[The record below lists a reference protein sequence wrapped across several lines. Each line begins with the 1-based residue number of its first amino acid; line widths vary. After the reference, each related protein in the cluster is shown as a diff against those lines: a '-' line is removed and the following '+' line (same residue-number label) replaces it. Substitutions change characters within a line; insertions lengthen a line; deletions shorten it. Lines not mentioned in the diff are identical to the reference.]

1 MEVSL
6 KPQRNNHAQS
16 ETETPRTLLKS
27 MEDETLSFVLSTA
40 SSSYQSRLKSHFEL
54 FIDLDEV
61 NGDEELRTAYPC
73 PFCAENFDL
82 LELCC
87 HVDLDHPIEAKSG
100 LRLQL
105 VDLEVIMATCNSP
118 EIQMRVYSFLLQ
130 LMYFSTYNLQYYLY
144 LWLLNYTQLSMQICP
159 VCTLH
164 LKSKCYKDEPYPAL
178 SFSSKGERDG
188 HWQSFS
194 TGLSPTTSKAA
205 SDPWLSF
212 LCGPSAVD
220 ECENVQPDSSSE
232 VSIEEIHSNDNVLER
247 DVQPS
252 LSDKDQI
259 EKAQH
264 SKFVQ
269 GLLMSTI
276 LDPDF

>member
-1 MEVSL
+1 
-6 KPQRNNHAQS
+6 
-16 ETETPRTLLKS
+16 
-27 MEDETLSFVLSTA
+27 
-40 SSSYQSRLKSHFEL
+40 
-54 FIDLDEV
+54 
-61 NGDEELRTAYPC
+61 
-73 PFCAENFDL
+73 
-82 LELCC
+82 
-87 HVDLDHPIEAKSG
+87 
-100 LRLQL
+100 
-105 VDLEVIMATCNSP
+105 
-118 EIQMRVYSFLLQ
+118 MRVYSFLLQ

-159 VCTLH
+159 VCTLWIGTNMVHHIAAQHGNLLKISFLVYCLIEMFLFIQNKQQHQFAAFVSSLPESFFCSLPFIFIPLCTSFTGDYSH

-247 DVQPS
+247 YDEVS
-252 LSDKDQI
+252 LFTMSTMCHI
-259 EKAQH
+259 T
-264 SKFVQ
+264 
-269 GLLMSTI
+269 LLMYFPISSQKSLI
-276 LDPDF
+276 MPMLDPSSKSLWMKKSVLRPINLTIR

>member
-1 MEVSL
+1 
-6 KPQRNNHAQS
+6 
-16 ETETPRTLLKS
+16 
-27 MEDETLSFVLSTA
+27 MEDETLSLGLSTA
-40 SSSYQSRLKSHFEL
+40 SRSYQSRLKSHFAEL
-54 FIDLDEV
+54 FIDFDEV

-73 PFCAENFDL
+73 PFCTEDFDL

-87 HVDLDHPIEAKSG
+87 HIDLDHPVEAKSG
-100 LRLQL
+100 
-105 VDLEVIMATCNSP
+105 
-118 EIQMRVYSFLLQ
+118 
-130 LMYFSTYNLQYYLY
+130 
-144 LWLLNYTQLSMQICP
+144 
-159 VCTLH
+159 
-164 LKSKCYKDEPYPAL
+164 DESYPAL
-178 SFSSKGERDG
+178 SFSRKGE

-194 TGLSPTTSKAA
+194 TGLSAMSTSKAA

-212 LCGPSAVD
+212 LCGASAVD
-220 ECENVQPDSSSE
+220 ERKNVQPDSSRE
-232 VSIEEIHSNDNVLER
+232 VSIEELHSNDKVLVR

-259 EKAQH
+259 EKAQR

>member
-1 MEVSL
+1 
-6 KPQRNNHAQS
+6 
-16 ETETPRTLLKS
+16 

-40 SSSYQSRLKSHFEL
+40 SRSYQSRLKSHFEL

-100 LRLQL
+100 
-105 VDLEVIMATCNSP
+105 
-118 EIQMRVYSFLLQ
+118 
-130 LMYFSTYNLQYYLY
+130 
-144 LWLLNYTQLSMQICP
+144 ICP
-159 VCTLH
+159 VCTLWIGTNMVHHIAAQHGNLLKISFLVYCLIEIH

-178 SFSSKGERDG
+178 YFSSKGERDG

-264 SKFVQ
+264 IKFVQ

>member
-1 MEVSL
+1 
-6 KPQRNNHAQS
+6 
-16 ETETPRTLLKS
+16 

-40 SSSYQSRLKSHFEL
+40 SRSYQSRLKSHFEL

-100 LRLQL
+100 
-105 VDLEVIMATCNSP
+105 
-118 EIQMRVYSFLLQ
+118 
-130 LMYFSTYNLQYYLY
+130 
-144 LWLLNYTQLSMQICP
+144 ICP
-159 VCTLH
+159 VCTLWIGTNMVHHIAAQHGNLLKSH

-178 SFSSKGERDG
+178 YFSSKGERDG

-264 SKFVQ
+264 IKFVQ

>member
-1 MEVSL
+1 
-6 KPQRNNHAQS
+6 
-16 ETETPRTLLKS
+16 
-27 MEDETLSFVLSTA
+27 
-40 SSSYQSRLKSHFEL
+40 
-54 FIDLDEV
+54 
-61 NGDEELRTAYPC
+61 
-73 PFCAENFDL
+73 
-82 LELCC
+82 
-87 HVDLDHPIEAKSG
+87 
-100 LRLQL
+100 
-105 VDLEVIMATCNSP
+105 
-118 EIQMRVYSFLLQ
+118 MRVYSFLLQ

-159 VCTLH
+159 VCTLWIGTNMVHHIAAQHGNLLKISFLVYCLIEMFLFIQNKQQHQFAAFVSSLPESFFCSLPFIFIPLCTSFTGDYSH

-232 VSIEEIHSNDNVLER
+232 VSIEELHSNDKVLVRYDEVSVCQLCVISHASCIFQYHMR
-247 DVQPS
+247 N
-252 LSDKDQI
+252 
-259 EKAQH
+259 H
-264 SKFVQ
+264 
-269 GLLMSTI
+269 
-276 LDPDF
+276 

>member
-1 MEVSL
+1 
-6 KPQRNNHAQS
+6 
-16 ETETPRTLLKS
+16 
-27 MEDETLSFVLSTA
+27 MEDETLSFVLSTP
-40 SSSYQSRLKSHFEL
+40 SRSYQSRLKSHFEL

-100 LRLQL
+100 HQFAAFVSSL
-105 VDLEVIMATCNSP
+105 P
-118 EIQMRVYSFLLQ
+118 ESFFCSLPFIFIPLCTSFTGDYS
-130 LMYFSTYNLQYYLY
+130 
-144 LWLLNYTQLSMQICP
+144 
-159 VCTLH
+159 H

>member
-1 MEVSL
+1 
-6 KPQRNNHAQS
+6 
-16 ETETPRTLLKS
+16 
-27 MEDETLSFVLSTA
+27 
-40 SSSYQSRLKSHFEL
+40 
-54 FIDLDEV
+54 
-61 NGDEELRTAYPC
+61 
-73 PFCAENFDL
+73 
-82 LELCC
+82 
-87 HVDLDHPIEAKSG
+87 
-100 LRLQL
+100 
-105 VDLEVIMATCNSP
+105 MATCNSP

-159 VCTLH
+159 VCTLWIGTNMVHHIAAQHGNLLKSH

-178 SFSSKGERDG
+178 YFSSKGERDG

-247 DVQPS
+247 YDEVS
-252 LSDKDQI
+252 LFTMSTMCHI
-259 EKAQH
+259 T
-264 SKFVQ
+264 
-269 GLLMSTI
+269 LLMYFPISS
-276 LDPDF
+276 